1 MWLVKKRS
9 PFDFQVVRNSRAKI
23 ENSRNAGKTIG
34 RMCGTFS
41 TCFSSCTLLRC
52 QEPVRNSGVSPQ
64 PPAVAVHVQGYLG
77 YKKPCA
83 PTSVG
88 PRFLKLRKREQKP
101 VGPRFLQLRKRTK
114 AVGPRFLKFKK
125 TDERGRSVFVTGPER
140 VHVLY

>member
-1 MWLVKKRS
+1 MFGR
-9 PFDFQVVRNSRAKI
+9 QGT
-23 ENSRNAGKTIG
+23 AGKKPARGVGVHLMLLLGDLMDAIRQRCAKWDILSDRAPG
-34 RMCGTFS
+34 NGVGPVFLVRQFPENAH
-41 TCFSSCTLLRC
+41 FIVKTL
-52 QEPVRNSGVSPQ
+52 
-64 PPAVAVHVQGYLG
+64 QGYLG
-77 YKKPCA
+77 HKKSRA

-125 TDERGRSVFVTGPER
+125 TDKCGRSVFVTGPVR